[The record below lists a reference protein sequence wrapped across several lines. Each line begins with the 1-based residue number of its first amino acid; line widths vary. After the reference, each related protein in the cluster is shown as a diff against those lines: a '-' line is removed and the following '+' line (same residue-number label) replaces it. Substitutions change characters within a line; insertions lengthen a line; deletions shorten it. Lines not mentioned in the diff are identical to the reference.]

1 MSGKNPVS
9 RAIGFVWR
17 LLAGLVKSIQILL
30 FLVVIVV
37 IFSGLSALSG
47 GGIKIPESTA
57 LLVAPTGLLVEQPEG
72 EPLDQALTEIQEGE
86 AQTVVREVVESL
98 RIAATDDRI
107 KAVVLLTD
115 RLEGGGLS
123 KQQAIG
129 DALEEFS
136 ASGKPV
142 IAMADNYNQGQYYLA
157 AHADE
162 IYMHDFGVVMI
173 EGFGYFKAYFAD
185 AIEKLKVDVN
195 VFRVGEFKSFVEPY
209 LRNDMSEEDKLAA
222 RRWLGSLWDLYKMDV
237 TSSRGIDAEVFDRY
251 VDNLADVLREADG
264 DAGKAALDNGLI
276 DGLMTHQQFRNHV
289 IDIVGVSSEQ
299 PDTFEQIDYRN
310 YLIAANI
317 KDAGADA
324 AKPKVAVIIA
334 TGEIVDGEAAPG
346 TIGSATLNQLIR
358 QAANDEDVAAVV
370 LRVDSPGGSMFA
382 SEVIFDQL
390 EVLKDLDKPL
400 VASMGSVA
408 ASGGYYISMAADEIW
423 AVESTITGSIG
434 VGAILPTFQRSLAA
448 VGVNTDGFG
457 TTELTGE
464 FSPLMG
470 LGEAGREIID
480 ISIRS
485 AYDVFTGK
493 VATARSMDQGRVNEI
508 AQGRVWIGGDAL
520 EIGLVDNLG
529 GIDDAIASA
538 ASLAGLEAG
547 EYEIDYV
554 ARELSFSERLLLQ
567 YARLFGLLFSFTDL
581 GGNGVNA
588 VLQRLAGA
596 VGSELAVFELWNDP
610 RGIYYHCFCEIR

>member
-1 MSGKNPVS
+1 MKEKMILIIIITAALTACAPHFHLDFMGKDRIQEVVLTESKTKTNNKILVIDLNG
-9 RAIGFVWR
+9 AITN
-17 LLAGLVKSIQILL
+17 QT
-30 FLVVIVV
+30 
-37 IFSGLSALSG
+37 G
-47 GGIKIPESTA
+47 GGILDREGDPVSKIYYRLKKASEDPAVKGIILRLDTPGGDVTTSDIIYKEV
-57 LLVAPTGLLVEQPEG
+57 LRFKEKTGLPVV
-72 EPLDQALTEIQEGE
+72 AL
-86 AQTVVREVVESL
+86 
-98 RIAATDDRI
+98 
-107 KAVVLLTD
+107 
-115 RLEGGGLS
+115 
-123 KQQAIG
+123 
-129 DALEEFS
+129 
-136 ASGKPV
+136 
-142 IAMADNYNQGQYYLA
+142 M
-157 AHADE
+157 
-162 IYMHDFGVVMI
+162 
-173 EGFGYFKAYFAD
+173 
-185 AIEKLKVDVN
+185 
-195 VFRVGEFKSFVEPY
+195 
-209 LRNDMSEEDKLAA
+209 
-222 RRWLGSLWDLYKMDV
+222 
-237 TSSRGIDAEVFDRY
+237 
-251 VDNLADVLREADG
+251 
-264 DAGKAALDNGLI
+264 
-276 DGLMTHQQFRNHV
+276 
-289 IDIVGVSSEQ
+289 
-299 PDTFEQIDYRN
+299 
-310 YLIAANI
+310 
-317 KDAGADA
+317 
-324 AKPKVAVIIA
+324 
-334 TGEIVDGEAAPG
+334 
-346 TIGSATLNQLIR
+346 
-358 QAANDEDVAAVV
+358 
-370 LRVDSPGGSMFA
+370 
-382 SEVIFDQL
+382 
-390 EVLKDLDKPL
+390 
-400 VASMGSVA
+400 MGVA
-408 ASGGYYISMAADEIW
+408 ASGGYYVACGAD
-423 AVESTITGSIG
+423 AVVASPGTITGSIG